1 MIFDLVS
8 FILFVMGTGMLFE
21 TSLFS
26 LWHRSLF
33 SSPVFVYDGLK
44 FSNEEG
50 RVFIGR
56 GISLF
61 NFQVSWNKIHFSSC
75 FRGHDEV
82 FLYRIPFYFL

>member
-1 MIFDLVS
+1 MIFDLS

-56 GISLF
+56 GILAV
-61 NFQVSWNKIHFSSC
+61 VSVVMMKF
-75 FRGHDEV
+75 FYLE
-82 FLYRIPFYFL
+82 FPFTFCELDI